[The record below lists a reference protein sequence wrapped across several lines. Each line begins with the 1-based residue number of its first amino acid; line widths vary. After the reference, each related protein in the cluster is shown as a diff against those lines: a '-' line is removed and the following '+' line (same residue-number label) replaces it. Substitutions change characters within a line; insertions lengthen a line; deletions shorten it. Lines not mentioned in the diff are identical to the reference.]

1 MQNVHFPFFKMVR
14 FINTDKEGIAKSRAS
29 TGELVINM
37 HYWNKLKPEH
47 KIYILCH
54 EEGHIKF
61 DTRDEIKADEWASQK
76 YFSLGFSISQSVH
89 ALSANLD
96 RNSKVHVARAWL
108 QYNRALQYDYE
119 HNKNNKAFR
128 EVYENA
134 ESIKQKLLQNK
145 F

>member
-1 MQNVHFPFFKMVR
+1 MQNVHFPFFKKVR
-14 FINTDKEGIAKSRAS
+14 FINEPKEGIAKSRAS

-61 DTRDEIKADEWASQK
+61 DTRDEMEADDWASKK
-76 YFSLGFSISQSVH
+76 YFYLGLPISQSVQ
-89 ALSANLD
+89 ALSSHLD
-96 RNSKVHVARAWL
+96 RNNPVHIARAWL
-108 QYNRALQYDYE
+108 QYNRALKYDFQT
-119 HNKNNKAFR
+119 NKNNSAFR
-128 EVYENA
+128 KVYETA
-134 ESIKQKLLQNK
+134 ESIKQKLLKNK